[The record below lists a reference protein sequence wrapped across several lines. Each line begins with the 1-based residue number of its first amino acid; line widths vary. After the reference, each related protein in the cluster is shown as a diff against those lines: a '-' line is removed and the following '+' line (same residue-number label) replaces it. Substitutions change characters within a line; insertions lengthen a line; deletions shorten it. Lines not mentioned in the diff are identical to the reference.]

1 MREIKF
7 RAWNK
12 EEKCMIYSD
21 EVYPKSEYKFEF
33 EIFNNFKLT
42 LMKMINR
49 ENAYHKDGEETH
61 IEYFEP
67 VDAEIMQYTGIK
79 DSNGNEIYEGDIVK
93 IEDYFGEDLIGN
105 IIYDEATA
113 GYVFHKGNER
123 NYFQMTLDLENYVYY
138 VIGNI
143 YENPELLE
151 EVIKT
156 H

>member
-7 RAWNK
+7 RGRSIDGWLYGETIWFN
-12 EEKCMIYSD
+12 EFPTLNNRQIYMPNPDD
-21 EVYPKSEYKFEF
+21 ENCDELNV
-33 EIFNNFKLT
+33 
-42 LMKMINR
+42 
-49 ENAYHKDGEETH
+49 ETWS
-61 IEYFEP
+61 IVFD
-67 VDAEIMQYTGIK
+67 VCQFTGLK

-93 IEDYFGEDLIGN
+93 IEDYFGGDIIGRV
-105 IIYDEATA
+105 IYDETTA

-123 NYFQMTLDLENYVYY
+123 NYFQMTLDLEGYVHY

-151 EVIKT
+151 ETMKT